1 MMKPDITFI
10 ALALAAGLVSS
21 SSYAAPISGTSTLNA
36 TFKTTVVPG
45 TCTAKILNAAGEEAT
60 EIKFNDV
67 FKSDLINKSRTEA
80 FKVDFSN
87 CSGVKTIGV
96 TASPGAGSACSN
108 ATSANF
114 GASNNTAL
122 ELWNGVADS
131 GVRLSCTTQPE
142 QKLALGGANASDIAM
157 NARIVVADD
166 KTISDVTP
174 GDVTTQVTFT
184 VAYQ

>member
-1 MMKPDITFI
+1 MMKPNVTFI
-10 ALALAAGLVSS
+10 ALALSAGLLSS
-21 SSYAAPISGTSTLNA
+21 VGHAATISGTSSLNA

-45 TCTAKILNAAGEEAT
+45 TCVAKIKDAAGEEAT

-80 FKVDFSN
+80 FKVDFSD

-96 TASPGAGSACSN
+96 TATPGAGSTCSN

-114 GASNNTAL
+114 GATNNTAF
-122 ELWNGVADS
+122 ELWNGVVDS
-131 GVRLSCTTQPE
+131 GVKLDCTTQPV
-142 QKLALGGANASDIAM
+142 QKIALAGNASADFDM

-166 KTISDVTP
+166 KTLSDVTP
-174 GDVTTQVTFT
+174 GDVTSQVTFT
-184 VAYQ
+184 VVYQ